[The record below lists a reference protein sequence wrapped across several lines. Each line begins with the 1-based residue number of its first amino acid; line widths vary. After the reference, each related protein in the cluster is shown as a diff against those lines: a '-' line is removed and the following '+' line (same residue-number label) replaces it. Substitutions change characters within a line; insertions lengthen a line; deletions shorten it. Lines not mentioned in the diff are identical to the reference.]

1 MTLDTDEQLEKYLEG
16 LESES
21 KAIREEA
28 LRFTWW
34 MRGGVSYEESMM
46 LSFEERTI
54 IAKIIEDNMEA
65 TKKSQMPFF

>member
-1 MTLDTDEQLEKYLEG
+1 MTLTDAEIEEWLELLDKET
-16 LESES
+16 

-34 MRGGVSYEESMM
+34 MRGGVSYDEAMQ
-46 LSFEERTI
+46 LSKEEREI
-54 IAKIIEDNMEA
+54 IARIIEDNMEA

>member
-1 MTLDTDEQLEKYLEG
+1 MTLSDAEIENYLNVLDNEA
-16 LESES
+16 

-34 MRGGVSYEESMM
+34 MRGGVSYDEAM
-46 LSFEERTI
+46 LLSHEERQI
-54 IAKIIEDNMEA
+54 IGKIIEDNMEA

>member
-1 MTLDTDEQLEKYLEG
+1 MTLTDADIEDWLNLLEKET
-16 LESES
+16 

-46 LSFEERTI
+46 LSHEEREI
-54 IAKIIEDNMEA
+54 IGKIIDDNMETA
-65 TKKSQMPFF
+65 KKSQMPFW